1 MDKLYFLEL
10 LRKYLKGE
18 ATNEEQEFLL
28 SYYNLFQY
36 EPDVLALLSKEKK
49 EELKSQMYATI
60 WKNISRRE
68 QSYGKVKTMRKWL
81 VRMSAAAVLFAIC
94 ATVIIF
100 LPNESSK
107 NQTFAERSIEQKE
120 KQKENRLVRLPDGST
135 VIVSAGSKLNYPSS
149 FDGLAKREVYLEGL
163 AYFDIKHNSSKPFIV
178 HTGKLETTVLGT
190 AFNIKAFPAD
200 MDIIVTV
207 TRGKVKVSD
216 QNRTLGTITSDQQ
229 ILFNKENAI
238 ATQKMVDSDINIVW
252 KEQDLLFTEV
262 TVAEAAEV
270 LEERF
275 NVKISFSDEKIKSN
289 RFTTTFM
296 KNESLEQV
304 LKIICEFNDA
314 AYQYDK
320 EKATVI
326 IRSDK

>member
-10 LRKYLKGE
+10 LRKYLQGE

-28 SYYNLFQY
+28 RYYNLFQY
-36 EPDVLALLSKEKK
+36 EPDVLALLTNEKK

-60 WKNISRRE
+60 WKNISREE
-68 QSYGKVKTMRKWL
+68 QSPGKVKPMRKWL
-81 VRMSAAAVLFAIC
+81 IRMSAAAVLFAIC
-94 ATVIIF
+94 ATGIF
-100 LPNESSK
+100 FLRNESSK
-107 NQTFAERSIEQKE
+107 KQTFAERTI

-149 FDGLAKREVYLEGL
+149 FDGLAKREVYLEGQ
-163 AYFDIKHNSSKPFIV
+163 AYFDIKHNSSQPFIV

-200 MDIIVTV
+200 MNIIVTV
-207 TRGKVKVSD
+207 TRGKVKVSY

-229 ILFNKENAI
+229 ISYNKENAI
-238 ATQKMVDSDINIVW
+238 ATQKMVNSDINIVW

-296 KNESLEQV
+296 KSESLEQV